1 MAIGSA
7 QLGTT
12 RSLTSQFFKLRNDAR
27 RAMGISGVSDKATLK
42 LVGAALQ
49 GSSTSEDMD
58 ATATTSATAPVWLQT
73 SEKVRSEMG
82 ILKDRLAKLR
92 EAHGRALLVTFD
104 NENTGHAHADALTR
118 DIQATFRRLD
128 AEIRGMDKGAASSED
143 AAVRLQIQRQLAQAL
158 FKLSVEFRKEETRF
172 LNKVEAQKGIKV
184 GGTMGLVESD
194 SQMNLNEA
202 DPGFTQAQLA
212 VVDISN
218 ALAQERDAEIRR
230 IVETITELAQI
241 MRDLSEM
248 VVEQGHILDRIDR
261 NIEKVAESVGDGVGQ
276 LKAAV
281 ETQKRSRMFLCII
294 GLIVAIV
301 LLVIIVMIR
310 HI

>member
-172 LNKVEAQKGIKV
+172 LNKVEAQKGIK
-184 GGTMGLVESD
+184 
-194 SQMNLNEA
+194 MNLNEA

-294 GLIVAIV
+294 GLIVTIV